1 MSVQSPNDIMPA
13 MATLPNKEPI
23 RPNIS
28 NIKPYVPGKPVEEV
42 MREFRVSDV
51 IKLASN
57 ENPLGPS
64 PKALEAITKYAKDIN
79 LYPDQNSYEL
89 TGVIAEKLDLSPEN
103 VIVGNGSDELMMLTA
118 LAYISAGDEVVVS
131 LNTFSTYETVSKL
144 MEASMVRINLKD
156 YKYDLEAMANIA
168 SSRTKLI
175 FVCNPNNP
183 TGTINTQR
191 ELDLLISKVPQNT
204 IVVID
209 EAYRDYVESKEYPN
223 SIEYVKSKKNVIV
236 TRTFSKIYGL
246 AGLRVGY
253 AVAKPEIIRY
263 LGLVRM
269 PFSVNRLAQYAAV
282 SSLADNFHVDASKK
296 NNKEGKA
303 LLYEE
308 LNKLGLSYIKT
319 EANFVLINLS
329 DDADMIFMQMM
340 RRGVIIRPLT
350 SFGMP
355 GAIRVTIGTPEQNK
369 RFLHVLKE
377 VLHR

>member
-1 MSVQSPNDIMPA
+1 
-13 MATLPNKEPI
+13 MATPPNKEPI
-23 RPNIS
+23 RPNIGS
-28 NIKPYVPGKPVEEV
+28 IKPYVPGKPIEEA

-64 PKALEAITKYAKDIN
+64 PKAIEAITKYSKDVN

-89 TGVIAEKLDLSPEN
+89 TGVIAEKLDLPADN
-103 VIVGNGSDELMMLTA
+103 VIVGNGSDEIMMLMA

-144 MEASMVRINLKD
+144 MEASMVRINLKN
-156 YKYDLEAMANIA
+156 YKYDLEAMANTA
-168 SSRTKLI
+168 SARTKLI

-191 ELDLLISKVPQNT
+191 ELDLLVSKAPAGT
-204 IVVID
+204 IIVID

-223 SIEYVKSKKNVIV
+223 SLEYVKSKKNVIV

-263 LGLVRM
+263 LSLVRM

-282 SSLADNFHVDASKK
+282 ASLGDSFHVDASKK
-296 NNKEGKA
+296 NNTEGKSF
-303 LLYEE
+303 LYGE
-308 LNKLGLSYIKT
+308 LDKLGLSYIKT
-319 EANFVLINLS
+319 EANFIMINLN
-329 DDADMIFMQMM
+329 DDADIVFMQMM

-369 RFLHVLKE
+369 KFLHVLRETIRK
-377 VLHR
+377 